1 MVLVYW
7 SLAFVIG
14 SAIPQVQTISGLVA
28 AVCIMQVRASLSF
41 PHPLNCRSSRTRS
54 RSCSR
59 GGTCTASAA
68 RPRCPRR
75 CKRSSGRTSCCSSP
89 RSRWRASACTAP
101 GPRSRRRSRRARRR
115 ASGVRRPSEM
125 GASFGDR
132 WMAGGVL
139 WLRSS
144 LLCFSPAMCSIFL
157 WSKALQVLSGGRR
170 TKRFRKRWCRTGTDG
185 RGQELGGN

>member
-1 MVLVYW
+1 MLRGPPLNSRTGRWIWTGMVLVYW

-28 AVCIMQVRASLSF
+28 AVCIMQVRRRLRLPF
-41 PHPLNCRSSRTRS
+41 PPLLNRRSSRTRS

-75 CKRSSGRTSCCSSP
+75 CKRSSGRTSCCSSL

-115 ASGVRRPSEM
+115 ASGAHRPSET
-125 GASFGDR
+125 GVCVGGR
-132 WMAGGVL
+132 WMADVCALVVL
-139 WLRSS
+139 VSCMLFTFNAVY
-144 LLCFSPAMCSIFL
+144 LPL
-157 WSKALQVLSGGRR
+157 
-170 TKRFRKRWCRTGTDG
+170 
-185 RGQELGGN
+185 GQSTVCDRPWPC